1 MRYKILIGQ
10 VTIVDFCA
18 AYLHRLDCI
27 MSLLNSVYLDVLRG
41 VRQQQ
46 LIDDLNLVARNTY

>member
-1 MRYKILIGQ
+1 
-10 VTIVDFCA
+10 
-18 AYLHRLDCI
+18 

-46 LIDDLNLVARNTY
+46 LINDLNLVARNTY

>member
-1 MRYKILIGQ
+1 
-10 VTIVDFCA
+10 
-18 AYLHRLDCI
+18 